1 MPMEQTSGLLGL
13 VASYGYLAL
22 FLVLFL
28 EELGVPIPLPGDLTL
43 LFAGYLVGMG
53 ALRFDLAVLVVVL
66 AAVSGASGLY
76 LLTRR
81 HGRPWVA
88 RYGRY
93 VHLNERRLAWF
104 EERFQRFGPWA
115 VLVAR
120 ITPGMRI
127 YTSILAGL
135 AGVSYPRFLAAL
147 GPAALLWAL
156 LFLFVGSRVGERWE
170 EVARLLEHH
179 ALRVAAVALILLLL
193 IFVLRRWR
201 TRRSDRRRDFQDAL
215 R

>member
-1 MPMEQTSGLLGL
+1 MSAQQTSGLL
-13 VASYGYLAL
+13 VPIASYGYLAL
-22 FLVLFL
+22 FVVLFL
-28 EELGVPIPLPGDLTL
+28 EELGVPLPLPGDLTL
-43 LFAGYLVGMG
+43 LFAGYLVGVG
-53 ALRFDLAVLVVVL
+53 VLRFDLAVLTVVV
-66 AAVSGASGLY
+66 AAASGASGLY

-81 HGRPWVA
+81 YGRAWVA

-93 VHLNERRLAWF
+93 LHLNERRLAWF
-104 EERFQRFGPWA
+104 EDRFQRFGPWA

-120 ITPGMRI
+120 ITPGTRI

-147 GPAALLWAL
+147 GPPALLWAL

-179 ALRVAAVALILLLL
+179 ALRVAAVALILLLTL
-193 IFVLRRWR
+193 FVLWRWR
-201 TRRSDRRRDFQDAL
+201 FHRPGREPDFQDAL